1 MATPPPQ
8 TEVWLYHTDHL
19 NNWSYRY
26 CRASRALLE
35 LTESTVR
42 CTLYKGYSRWLARRI
57 DVPDLKK
64 RLRAGEPVTAFE
76 FRYHGYHI
84 KWPGLFWGTLFEI
97 SQGDGPKWALGL
109 VARYGIYPTIDGI
122 NQTIA
127 LFSEGDVRR
136 QWRQALDPTGQ
147 HVGSGLPRP
156 YAAAAAPRQ
165 WTASTLPPPGW
176 YPDPADARAQRYW
189 DGTRWTSLAQPRPYP
204 DHPID
209 C

>member
-8 TEVWLYHTDHL
+8 TVAWLYHTDHL
-19 NNWSYRY
+19 NNWSYRS
-26 CRASRALLE
+26 CGASRALLE

-57 DVPDLKK
+57 DVPDLKE

-76 FRYHGYHI
+76 FRYNGYHI
-84 KWPGLFWGTLFEI
+84 KWRSGDWLFGI
-97 SQGDGPKWALGL
+97 GQGDGPTWAVALLPPSDLGL
-109 VARYGIYPTIDGI
+109 F
-122 NQTIA
+122 N
-127 LFSEGDVRR
+127 EGGVRR

-147 HVGSGLPRP
+147 HVQSGLQRP
-156 YAAAAAPRQ
+156 YAAATAPRQ

-189 DGTRWTSLAQPRPYP
+189 DGTRWTSFAQPRPYP